1 MTRATARYRRTA
13 SALMALA
20 LAGGSLAGAL
30 SAAPAAHADATRD
43 KEYWLTESGI
53 KKAWQV
59 SKGANVKV
67 AVIDSGVDGKHPD
80 LKGVLTGGTDVSG
93 AGTADGRK
101 SIGAKPEHGTLVAT
115 MLAGR
120 GHKPAK
126 SSKSTASP
134 SAAAGIG
141 PDGIVGVAPEAEI
154 LSVSTWLGSAN
165 PGGKSDQDQIP
176 EAVRWAVDNGAR
188 VINISLGSTSPEWPQ
203 SWDAAFLY
211 AEQKDVVIV
220 AAAGNRV
227 GGNIQVGA
235 PATIPGVLTVAG
247 LNRKGAASIDS
258 SSQGISIGVAAPAED
273 LIGGLPGGGYA
284 EWAGTSGATP
294 IVAGVAALIRSKW
307 PDMSASQV
315 INRIVSTAKDAG
327 APGKDPLYGF
337 GVLNAEAALKAD
349 VPEAAGNPLGS
360 ISDWIRVHRRGKP
373 VNPAPAVVPS
383 PSIAAPTLPK
393 ATLPIAEA
401 PSPAD
406 SAVPAMVVLGF
417 GALFVCIIAAA
428 AIQLRRAIRGPGP
441 VPEADTNA
449 VPDAAP
455 NADPEAATEAVPD
468 AAPNADPEAATEAV
482 PESDTEARL
491 EAGPSTAPE
500 PGTGTGP
507 RDPGA
512 DAPDSAPTR
521 TSG

>member
-1 MTRATARYRRTA
+1 
-13 SALMALA
+13 MALA
-20 LAGGSLAGAL
+20 LAGGSTAGAL
-30 SAAPAAHADATRD
+30 SVAPAAHADSTRD
-43 KEYWLTESGI
+43 KEYWLAESGI
-53 KKAWQV
+53 TKAWEV

-80 LKGVLTGGTDVSG
+80 LKGVLAGGADVSG
-93 AGTADGRK
+93 AGAADGQK

-120 GHKPAK
+120 GHQPAGA
-126 SSKSTASP
+126 SASP
-134 SAAAGIG
+134 SPSPGPGVG
-141 PDGIVGVAPEAEI
+141 PDGIVGVAPEAQI

-176 EAVRWAVDNGAR
+176 AAVRWAVDNGAR
-188 VINISLGSTSPEWPQ
+188 VINISLGSTAPEWPQ

-247 LNRKGAASIDS
+247 LDRKGVASIDS
-258 SSQGISIGVAAPAED
+258 SSQGISIGVAAPAEN
-273 LIGGLPGGGYA
+273 LVGGMPGGGYA

-294 IVAGVAALIRSKW
+294 VVAGVAALIRSKW

-327 APGKDPLYGF
+327 LPGKDPLYGF
-337 GVLNAEAALKAD
+337 GVLNAEAALKAE
-349 VPEAAGNPLGS
+349 VPESSVNPLGS
-360 ISDWIRVHRRGKP
+360 ISDWIRVHRRGNP
-373 VNPAPAVVPS
+373 VSSAPAALPS
-383 PSIAAPTLPK
+383 PSSAAPTLPE
-393 ATLPIAEA
+393 ATLPVAEA

-417 GALFVCIIAAA
+417 GGLFVCIIAAA
-428 AIQLRRAIRGPGP
+428 AIQLRRAVRGP
-441 VPEADTNA
+441 
-449 VPDAAP
+449 AA
-455 NADPEAATEAVPD
+455 
-468 AAPNADPEAATEAV
+468 
-482 PESDTEARL
+482 
-491 EAGPSTAPE
+491 E
-500 PGTGTGP
+500 PGGPETSALDSVDSGT
-507 RDPGA
+507 PG
-512 DAPDSAPTR
+512 S
-521 TSG
+521 

>member
-1 MTRATARYRRTA
+1 MTRATARPRRTA

-20 LAGGSLAGAL
+20 LAGGSLAAAL
-30 SAAPAAHADATRD
+30 TAAPAAHADAWRD
-43 KEYWLTESGI
+43 KEYWLAEYGI
-53 KKAWQV
+53 TKAWEV

-80 LKGVLTGGTDVSG
+80 LAGVMAGGVDISG
-93 AGTADGRK
+93 AGSPDGQK

-120 GHKPAK
+120 GHQPAG
-126 SSKSTASP
+126 STASP
-134 SAAAGIG
+134 GPSATPGPTVG
-141 PDGIVGVAPEAEI
+141 PDGIVGVAPEAQL

-176 EAVRWAVDNGAR
+176 QAVRWAVDNGAR

-227 GGNIQVGA
+227 GGNVQVGA

-247 LNRKGAASIDS
+247 LDRKGTASIDS
-258 SSQGISIGVAAPAED
+258 SSQGISIGVAAPAEN
-273 LIGGLPGGGYA
+273 LLGGMPAGGYA

-307 PDMSASQV
+307 PQMTASQV

-349 VPEAAGNPLGS
+349 VPETKVNPLGS
-360 ISDWIRVHRRGKP
+360 ISDWVRVHRRG
-373 VNPAPAVVPS
+373 NLATTPAAAAAAPS
-383 PSIAAPTLPK
+383 SAAPTLPE
-393 ATLPIAEA
+393 ATVPVAEP
-401 PSPAD
+401 PSQLD

-417 GALFVCIIAAA
+417 GGLFLCIVGAAGF
-428 AIQLRRAIRGPGP
+428 QLRRAGRTPPTGSPGGSAEPETGVLDP
-441 VPEADTNA
+441 V
-449 VPDAAP
+449 
-455 NADPEAATEAVPD
+455 
-468 AAPNADPEAATEAV
+468 
-482 PESDTEARL
+482 
-491 EAGPSTAPE
+491 
-500 PGTGTGP
+500 
-507 RDPGA
+507 DPGGK
-512 DAPDSAPTR
+512 PS
-521 TSG
+521 

>member
-1 MTRATARYRRTA
+1 MTRATARHRRTA

-20 LAGGSLAGAL
+20 LAGCSTAGAL
-30 SAAPAAHADATRD
+30 SLAPAAHADATRD
-43 KEYWLTESGI
+43 KEYWLAESGI
-53 KKAWQV
+53 TKAWDV

-80 LKGVLTGGTDVSG
+80 LKGVLAGGADVSG
-93 AGTADGRK
+93 AGAADGQK

-120 GHKPAK
+120 GHQPAGA
-126 SSKSTASP
+126 SASP
-134 SAAAGIG
+134 SPSPSPTPGTG
-141 PDGIVGVAPEAEI
+141 VGSDGIVGVAPEAQI

-176 EAVRWAVDNGAR
+176 AAVRWAVDNGAR
-188 VINISLGSTSPEWPQ
+188 VINISLGSTAPEWPQ

-247 LNRKGAASIDS
+247 LDRKGVASIDS
-258 SSQGISIGVAAPAED
+258 SSQGISIGVAAPAEN
-273 LIGGLPGGGYA
+273 LVGGMPGGGYA

-327 APGKDPLYGF
+327 LPGKDPLYGF
-337 GVLNAEAALKAD
+337 GVLDAEAALKAD
-349 VPEAAGNPLGS
+349 VPESAVNPLGS
-360 ISDWIRVHRRGKP
+360 ISDWIRVHRRGNP
-373 VNPAPAVVPS
+373 VSSAPAALPS
-383 PSIAAPTLPK
+383 PSSAAPTLPE
-393 ATLPIAEA
+393 ATMPVAEA

-417 GALFVCIIAAA
+417 GGLFVCIIAGA
-428 AIQLRRAIRGPGP
+428 AIQLRRAAR
-441 VPEADTNA
+441 
-449 VPDAAP
+449 AA
-455 NADPEAATEAVPD
+455 
-468 AAPNADPEAATEAV
+468 
-482 PESDTEARL
+482 
-491 EAGPSTAPE
+491 
-500 PGTGTGP
+500 
-507 RDPGA
+507 
-512 DAPDSAPTR
+512 SAPPGGPETGALDSVE
-521 TSG
+521 SGSPGS

>member
-1 MTRATARYRRTA
+1 MTRATARRRRTA

-20 LAGGSLAGAL
+20 LVGGISAAELTAAL
-30 SAAPAAHADATRD
+30 VAAPAAHADSWRD
-43 KEYWLTESGI
+43 KEYWLAESGI
-53 KKAWQV
+53 TKAWEV
-59 SKGANVKV
+59 SKGAGVKV
-67 AVIDSGVDGKHPD
+67 AVIDSGVDGQHPD
-80 LKGVLTGGTDVSG
+80 LAGVLAGGADISG
-93 AGTADGRK
+93 AGAANGQE

-120 GHKPAK
+120 GHQPAK
-126 SSKSTASP
+126 P
-134 SAAAGIG
+134 SAKPSASASASASTGSAAGPGAG
-141 PDGIVGVAPEAEI
+141 PDGIIGVAPEAQL

-165 PGGKSDQDQIP
+165 PGGKTDQEQIP
-176 EAVRWAVDNGAR
+176 EAVRWAVDHGAR

-247 LNRKGAASIDS
+247 LDRSGKASIDS

-273 LIGGLPGGGYA
+273 LAGGMPAGGYA

-307 PDMSASQV
+307 PEMSASQV

-349 VPEAAGNPLGS
+349 VAETKVNPLGS
-360 ISDWIRVHRRGKP
+360 ISDWIRVQRRG
-373 VNPAPAVVPS
+373 NPASTAAAAAPAPS
-383 PSIAAPTLPK
+383 SAAPTLPE
-393 ATLPIAEA
+393 ATVPVAQK
-401 PSPAD
+401 PSQLD
-406 SAVPAMVVLGF
+406 SAVPAAVVLGF
-417 GALFVCIIAAA
+417 GALFLGIIAAA
-428 AIQLRRAIRGPGP
+428 AVQLR
-441 VPEADTNA
+441 
-449 VPDAAP
+449 AALR
-455 NADPEAATEAVPD
+455 NT
-468 AAPNADPEAATEAV
+468 
-482 PESDTEARL
+482 
-491 EAGPSTAPE
+491 
-500 PGTGTGP
+500 P
-507 RDPGA
+507 RDGVEGPERA
-512 DAPDSAPTR
+512 QTATASSEDSSNPT
-521 TSG
+521 